1 MLRVIEIE
9 NVIFQQ
15 VVSLIQIPL
24 HRHRQRLASN
34 ILILVYNDIFLS
46 VRH

>member
-1 MLRVIEIE
+1 MVRVIEIE

-24 HRHRQRLASN
+24 QRHRQRLASN
-34 ILILVYNDIFLS
+34 ILILVSNDIFLS
-46 VRH
+46 VTH